1 MPAKF
6 NKGDV
11 AEGILAAAIT
21 ARFLSKTKRI
31 QPNDVLNVVR
41 GLNRAT
47 SGFKGMTSLTE
58 FKSPNKKPRIIDTVI
73 CKVNLAESNMKGF
86 LDVKIYTQSDIQQI
100 VKAAVD
106 YANGIYIMDWADM
119 MYNNNQKNV
128 IEVNSEGLLDQSGT
142 KVDLKVVIDGE
153 QAGVGVSLKAGD
165 VQQFGQVGGA
175 GADKMK
181 ALFSSLGVK
190 FDKRFEDAHTDM
202 IANKELAPALTTAYT
217 EAHRQLNQ
225 KKQPFLRKAVA
236 DFMKYH
242 ATSNEEDVVLVQLNR
257 SQAKVYDFDV
267 LEEKL
272 KDAKIEVAITSGNTD
287 KLNEGGY
294 KAKSG
299 MPKNKIPKLQFLV
312 DGGVL
317 LDIRLKLEG
326 NRINSK
332 GKRVGLTV
340 RNYIE
345 KGKKA
350 TELLTK

>member
-6 NKGDV
+6 NRGDV

-31 QPNDVLNVVR
+31 RSDDVIRVVTKLNK
-41 GLNRAT
+41 AT
-47 SGFKGMTSLTE
+47 SGFKGTTSITN
-58 FKSPNKKPRIIDTVI
+58 FKSPNKNPKIFDDVV

-86 LDVKIYTQSDIQQI
+86 LDRKIYNQSDIREI
-100 VKAAVD
+100 VKSSVD

-119 MYNNNQKNV
+119 MYTNNQKNI

-142 KVDLKVVIDGE
+142 KVDLKVIIDGT

-165 VQQFGQVGGA
+165 VKQFGQVGGA
-175 GADKMK
+175 GEDKMK
-181 ALFSSLGVK
+181 DLFSSLGVK
-190 FDKRFEDAHTDM
+190 FDKSFEDSHTDM
-202 IANKELAPALTTAYT
+202 IANKEIAPALTIAYK
-217 EAHRQLNQ
+217 EVQKQLSR
-225 KKQPFLRKAVA
+225 KTQPFLRKAIS

-242 ATSNEEDVVLVQLNR
+242 ATSNEENVVLVQLNR
-257 SQAKVYDFDV
+257 SQAKIYDFDI

-272 KDAKIEVAITSGNTD
+272 KNSKIEVIIISGNTD

-294 KAKSG
+294 KSKIG
-299 MPKNKIPKLQFLV
+299 FPKNKIPKLQFLA
-312 DGGVL
+312 DNEVL

-340 RNYIE
+340 RNYVE

-350 TELLTK
+350 TELLT